1 MLRHVIALVLC
12 AGAVA
17 ALETPLT
24 LIVGNRVVVVDPTF
38 GSISL
43 YEATQ
48 SKTDRMSGVRQPQ
61 ANFIS
66 ELESWLK
73 SYLDEQNGLPIQ
85 ALRLGRDTK
94 PTYAEMYTKLL
105 PQKPTASEARAGKKA
120 LCWRVRDAEDVFWKE
135 ELAYDGTV
143 RAALSSTGQYLLLG
157 IPSLHILML
166 YQVDGEAIRLVGLR
180 NYGPELFMT
189 GLNTTPSPRQLLQDV
204 MKTIPKER
212 EEEARAL
219 LGIEEEGKDETPA
232 VAPPALAAEE
242 PPTPKSDLWIG
253 AGDRDTF
260 LVVDTLNNK
269 AMLYQAQGLILAAQ
283 RDLKVDLVVPGLVG
297 GSLRSAP
304 ASETLIKDFLTQRK
318 DYIAKYSLPTERDEI
333 LLLVDQRK
341 PKGKP
346 STFEALSEPR
356 AGLAMINFVD
366 RHVFLTLDHRGGAA
380 LNLVAARDYT
390 LDIAITLLDQEI
402 QDRERAKNMLTE
414 VPKLAGSARRKA
426 AMLTLRQALSLDPAL
441 HKDAETKLKNTF
453 KSDADL
459 QAQYQALLDEATRKA
474 DAQAKQAEDRK
485 KALEEKK
492 KKKPQPK

>member
-1 MLRHVIALVLC
+1 MLRHLIALVLC
-12 AGAVA
+12 AGTVA

-24 LIVGNRVVVVDPTF
+24 LIVNNRVVVVDPTF

-43 YEATQ
+43 YEASQ
-48 SKTDRMSGVRQPQ
+48 SKTDRMSGMRQPQ

-66 ELESWLK
+66 EIENWLK
-73 SYLDEQNGLPIQ
+73 SYPDEQNGLPIQ

-94 PTYAEMYTKLL
+94 PAYGEMFLKYL
-105 PQKPTASEARAGKKA
+105 PQKPTASEAKAGKKA
-120 LCWRVRDAEDVFWKE
+120 LCWRVRDAEDAFWKG
-135 ELAYDGTV
+135 ELAYDGVV

-157 IPSLHILML
+157 IPSLHVLML
-166 YQVDGEAIRLVGLR
+166 YQVDGESIRLTGLR
-180 NYGPELFMT
+180 NYGPELFLT
-189 GLNTTPSPRQLLQDV
+189 GLNTAPSPRQLLQDV
-204 MKTIPKER
+204 MRIISKDR

-219 LGIEEEGKDETPA
+219 LGIEEEGKDETP
-232 VAPPALAAEE
+232 VAGPALAAEE

-260 LVVDTLNNK
+260 LVIDTLNNK
-269 AMLYQAQGLILAAQ
+269 AMLYQSQGLILAAQ

-297 GSLRSAP
+297 GSLKSAP

-318 DYIAKYSLPTERDEI
+318 DYVAKYGLPTERDEI
-333 LLLVDQRK
+333 LLLVGQRK

-356 AGLAMINFVD
+356 AGLAMVNFVD

-380 LNLVAARDYT
+380 LNLAAARDYT
-390 LDIAITLLDQEI
+390 FDIAITLLDQEI
-402 QDRERAKNMLTE
+402 QDRERAKVLLAD

-426 AMLTLRQALSLDPAL
+426 AMLTLRQALSLDPTL
-441 HKDAETKLKNTF
+441 HKEAETKLKNVF
-453 KSDADL
+453 KSDADQ
-459 QAQYQALLDEATRKA
+459 QAQYQALLDEATTKA
-474 DAQAKQAEDRK
+474 DALARQAEERK

-492 KKKPQPK
+492 KPQPK